1 MARIEPI
8 PYDELPAPSKAII
21 EEGLGRGMYTTPLPL
36 QIVAYSSTA
45 LAAMHAQYEET
56 FRNGVLDPR
65 LVELLRLHGA
75 EINACVPCGQS
86 RKDDSITE
94 DDVACLI
101 ELDPANFSTREYRAL
116 RFFEMFANDHHS
128 IDDDT
133 FRWLAEVFS
142 AAEIVEILYA
152 CSTNL
157 GGHRMMHALGVL
169 EPTDPIL
176 TYSPAAVDAAADPA
190 TVT

>member
-8 PYDELPAPSKAII
+8 PYEELPAHSRAII
-21 EEGLGRGMYTTPLPL
+21 EEGLDNGMYTTALPL
-36 QIVAYSSTA
+36 QIVAYSSVA
-45 LAAMHAQYEET
+45 LQAMHAQYEET
-56 FRNGVLDPR
+56 FRRGVLDHR
-65 LVELLRLHGA
+65 LVELLRLHSA
-75 EINACVPCGQS
+75 EINSCVPCGQS
-86 RKDDSITE
+86 RKDDTITE

-101 ELDPANFSTREYRAL
+101 ELDPANFTAREYRAL
-116 RFFEMFANDHHS
+116 RFFEMFANDHHA

-133 FRWLAEVFS
+133 FRWLAEVFT

-152 CSTNL
+152 CSQNL

-176 TYSPAAVDAAADPA
+176 TYSPGAIDAAVDPAA
-190 TVT
+190 V

>member
-8 PYDELPAPSKAII
+8 PFDELPAPSKAII
-21 EEGLGRGMYTTPLPL
+21 EEGLGNGMYTTPLPL

-45 LAAMHAQYEET
+45 LQAMHAQYEAT
-56 FRNGVLDPR
+56 FRQGVLEPR
-65 LVELLRLHGA
+65 LVELLRLHSA
-75 EINACVPCGQS
+75 EINSCVPCGQS

-101 ELDPANFSTREYRAL
+101 ELDPANFTAREYRAL

-128 IDDDT
+128 IDDGT

-152 CSTNL
+152 CSQNL

-176 TYSPAAVDAAADPA
+176 TYSPDAVDAPA
-190 TVT
+190 SSAVDA

>member
-1 MARIEPI
+1 MPRIEPI
-8 PYDELPAPSKAII
+8 PWEDLTPEQRAFMDDGGETGA
-21 EEGLGRGMYTTPLPL
+21 YTMTVPL
-36 QIVAYSSTA
+36 QILAYRD
-45 LAAMHAQYEET
+45 HAEVPDDGDRHPNFPT
-56 FRNGVLDPR
+56 HLLGGR
-65 LVELLRLHGA
+65 LLELLRIRSGQLGGC
-75 EINACVPCGQS
+75 EPCMGS
-86 RKDDSITE
+86 RKEGTITE

-101 ELDPANFSTREYRAL
+101 DLDPANFTTREYRAL

-152 CSTNL
+152 CSQNL

-176 TYSPAAVDAAADPA
+176 TYSPAAVDAAAA
-190 TVT
+190 TTV